1 MTQEKRAKIAKY
13 ASKTAAIAAAAVI
26 TFIILFPLLWIVP
39 SAFKPRSELFSI
51 PNHFFPQHA
60 TLDNFSAVFSM
71 TLNGYSYTR
80 SLFVTAAV
88 AAASTILALSVNVIA
103 GYAFAR
109 VEFRSRRIL
118 WIYFIV
124 SMFVPGITIQLTS
137 IRVVS
142 ALGMINTPW
151 VLILPMA
158 ANSYQIF
165 FFRQFFLGIPSSIEE
180 AATIDGCSRFRCFL
194 NIALPISVT
203 PLIVLGV
210 GHFMGSYNNYIWP
223 VLTVSDNVNLTQV
236 MQIIKLI
243 ESSLVSRH
251 GYGIVIAA
259 TLISV
264 LVPIVIFA
272 VFQKKIIAGIAVTG
286 LK

>member
-1 MTQEKRAKIAKY
+1 MIQANKAKIAKY
-13 ASKTAAIAAAAVI
+13 VSKIAAIVAAAFI
-26 TFIILFPLLWIVP
+26 TAIILFPLIWIVP
-39 SAFKPRSELFSI
+39 SAFKPRDELFSI
-51 PNHFFPQHA
+51 PNHFFPQQA
-60 TLDNFSAVFSM
+60 TLDNFSAVFTM

-80 SLFVTAAV
+80 SLFVTAGV
-88 AAASTILALSVNVIA
+88 AAASTLLALSVNVIA
-103 GYAFAR
+103 GYSFAR
-109 VEFRSRRIL
+109 IEFRSRKIL

-151 VLILPMA
+151 VLILPAA

-194 NIALPISVT
+194 NIALPISIT

-210 GHFMGSYNNYIWP
+210 GNFMGSYNNYIWP
-223 VLTVSDNVNLTQV
+223 VLTVSDNVYLTQV

-243 ESSLVSRH
+243 ESSLVSRY

-264 LVPIVIFA
+264 LVPIAIFA

>member
-1 MTQEKRAKIAKY
+1 MTNEKRARFAKY

-26 TFIILFPLLWIVP
+26 AFIILFPLIWIVP
-39 SAFKPRSELFSI
+39 SAFKPRDELFSI
-51 PNHFFPQHA
+51 PNHFFPQQA
-60 TLDNFSAVFSM
+60 TLENFSAVFTM
-71 TLNGYSYTR
+71 TLNGYSYVR
-80 SLFVTAAV
+80 SLFVTATV
-88 AAASTILALSVNVIA
+88 AAASTLLALSVNVVA

-109 VEFRSRRIL
+109 VEFRSRKVL

-151 VLILPMA
+151 VLILPAA

-194 NIALPISVT
+194 NIALPISIT

-223 VLTVSDNVNLTQV
+223 VLTVSDNVYLTQV

-243 ESSLVSRH
+243 ESSLVSRY

-264 LVPIVIFA
+264 LVPIAIFA
-272 VFQKKIIAGIAVTG
+272 AFQKKIIAGIAVTG